1 MKFALIAA
9 AAVAAMSFSS
19 VASAQTFSSPEISL
33 EVGGKGGLTAGAQ
46 AGVAFGELEGYA
58 YGETMLGNLNQP
70 LNFEIGLGAGYDLG
84 TKTAF
89 GKEAEV
95 SLDVY
100 GGVAHI
106 SIPDYGITYGV
117 VGAEAEAHPGII
129 GGEFIYGSA
138 KGAIGFGAIS
148 SVSVSVRAGVGYEYD
163 VTEDFSVY
171 GSFGCMGSVSPVI
184 GLGCGELKIGAT
196 YKF

>member
-9 AAVAAMSFSS
+9 AAVAAMSVSS

-58 YGETMLGNLNQP
+58 YGETMLGNLNMP
-70 LNFEIGLGAGYDLG
+70 LNFEVGLGAGYDLG

-89 GKEAEV
+89 GREAEV

-100 GGVAHI
+100 GGLAHI
-106 SIPDYGITYGV
+106 SIPNYGMTYGV

-129 GGEFIYGSA
+129 GGEFVYGSA
-138 KGAIGFGAIS
+138 EGAIGFGVDTAL
-148 SVSVSVRAGVGYEYD
+148 SVSIRAGVGYEYD
-163 VTEDFSVY
+163 VTEDLSVY
-171 GSFGCMGSVSPVI
+171 GSFGCAGSVSPAI